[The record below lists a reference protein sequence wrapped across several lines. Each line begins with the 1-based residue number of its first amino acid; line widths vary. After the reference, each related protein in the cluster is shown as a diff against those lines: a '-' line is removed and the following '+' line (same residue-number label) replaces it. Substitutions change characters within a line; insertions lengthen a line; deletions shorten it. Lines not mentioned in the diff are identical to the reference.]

1 MEYTDI
7 AIGMTGQQFMEVIN
21 GNNTLTKQQFE
32 TLAANILLR
41 VLANNVKQ
49 IKAENGKL
57 LFTLDNENWI
67 STDNNVWGSITGDIN
82 SQTDLKEALESR
94 ALKTDL
100 NTTNANVTNLSNKI
114 DNTNTNVQANTS
126 AIAQNATSI
135 GQLQTKQAKQVSS
148 DTIVLLRIGSSG
160 YMQYSLDGTTW
171 LNVQSMAEIN
181 WGAIGGEL
189 ANQVDLIERFNSK
202 LNRSDFNE
210 HATDKE
216 NPHEVS
222 KEQIGLGNVDNT
234 SDANKPI
241 SVAQQ
246 AAFDAISGVLEVLS
260 NNKLDKTDEVQNIEY
275 ISLVD
280 WNAAKEAGE
289 LSDTTIYIVE

>member
-21 GNNTLTKQQFE
+21 GNNALTKQQFE

-67 STDNNVWGSITGDIN
+67 STDNNVWGSITGDLN

-210 HATDKE
+210 HANDKE

-246 AAFDAISGVLEVLS
+246 AEFDAISGVLELLS
-260 NNKLDKTDEVQNIEY
+260 NNKLDKTDEVQNIKY